1 MFVQVALGF
10 EDFHKLGR
18 DDGGEEKGETYRERS
33 AQRKFRSVT
42 GFTAKRAQSSWS
54 GSNKSTDARRKFDVN
69 VL

>member
-18 DDGGEEKGETYRERS
+18 DDGGEEKGETYREGS

-42 GFTAKRAQSSWS
+42 GLQ
-54 GSNKSTDARRKFDVN
+54 
-69 VL
+69 